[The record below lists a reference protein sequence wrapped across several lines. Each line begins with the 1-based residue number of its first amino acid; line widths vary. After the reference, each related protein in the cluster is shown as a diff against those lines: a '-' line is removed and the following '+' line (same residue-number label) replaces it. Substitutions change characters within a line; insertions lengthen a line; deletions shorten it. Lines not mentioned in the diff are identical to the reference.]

1 MTYHI
6 AICDDSQADAD
17 YIASLAEKWA
27 QKDNIYIKIDRFP
40 SAEAFLFHYAE
51 DKTYDILLL
60 DVEMG
65 EMNGVELAHTIRK
78 DNSTVQI
85 VFITGYSDYISAG
98 YDVAALH
105 YLVKPVDESK
115 LFTVL
120 SRAKDM
126 LIRQERRI
134 VLSVAGETVRI
145 PLHEV
150 SFVEVQG
157 NYVTIHAEQEYTVKA
172 TLGTIE
178 KQLDESF
185 FRTGRSYIINLGY
198 IRRVSKNQVEL
209 SDGMVLPLP
218 RGVYEPL
225 NRAIINQT

>member
-6 AICDDSQADAD
+6 AICDDSQTDAD
-17 YIASLAEKWA
+17 YIASLVEKWA
-27 QKDNIYIKIDRFP
+27 QQEEVYIKLEHFP

-65 EMNGVELAHTIRK
+65 EMNGVELAHTVRK
-78 DNSTVQI
+78 ENTAVQI
-85 VFITGYSDYISAG
+85 VFVTGYSDYISAG

-105 YLVKPVDESK
+105 YLMKPVNEEK

-120 SRAKDM
+120 GRAKDM

-134 VLSVAGETVRI
+134 VLTVSGEMVRI

-150 SFVEVQG
+150 RYVEVLG
-157 NYVTIHAEQEYTVKA
+157 NYVTVHALRDYTVKM

-178 KQLDESF
+178 KQMDETF
-185 FRTGRSYIINLGY
+185 FRTGRSYLINLDY
-198 IRRVSKNQVEL
+198 IRRVSKTQVEL
-209 SDGMVLPLP
+209 LDGTLISLP
-218 RGVYEPL
+218 RGMYEPL
-225 NRAIINQT
+225 NRAIINRT

>member
-6 AICDDSQADAD
+6 AICDDSQSDTD
-17 YIASLAEKWA
+17 YIAALVEKWA
-27 QKDNIYIKIDRFP
+27 QADDIYIKIDRFP

-65 EMNGVELAHTIRK
+65 EMNGVELAHTVRRE
-78 DNSTVQI
+78 NNTVQI

-105 YLVKPVDESK
+105 YLMKPLDESK
-115 LFTVL
+115 LFSVL
-120 SRAKDM
+120 GRAKDM

-134 VLSVAGETVRI
+134 VLSLHGETVRI

-150 SFVEVQG
+150 RFVEVQG
-157 NYVTIHAEQEYTVKA
+157 NYVTVHAGQIYTVKA
-172 TLGTIE
+172 TLSMIE
-178 KQLDESF
+178 KQLDGSF
-185 FRTGRSYIINLGY
+185 FRTGRSYIINLGC
-198 IRRVSKNQVEL
+198 IRRVSKTQAEL
-209 SDGMVLPLP
+209 SDGAVIPLP
-218 RGVYEPL
+218 RGAYESL
-225 NRAIINQT
+225 NRAIISRI

>member
-6 AICDDSQADAD
+6 AVCDDNQTDAD
-17 YIASLAEKWA
+17 YIISLAEQWA
-27 QKDNIYIKIDRFP
+27 RADGTYIKIDCFP
-40 SAEAFLFHYAE
+40 SAEAFLFQYAE
-51 DKTYDILLL
+51 DKTYDMLLL

-65 EMNGVELAHTIRK
+65 EMNGVELAHTIRRE
-78 DNSTVQI
+78 NSAVQI
-85 VFITGYSDYISAG
+85 VFITGYSDYIAAG

-105 YLVKPVDESK
+105 YLMKPVDETK

-120 SRAKDM
+120 GRAKDM

-134 VLSVAGETVRI
+134 TLSVSGETVRI

-150 SFVEVQG
+150 RYVEVCG
-157 NYVTIHAEQEYTVKA
+157 NYVTVHADKAYTVKS

-185 FRTGRSYIINLGY
+185 FRTGRSYIINLGF
-198 IRRVSKNQVEL
+198 IRRVSKTQVEL
-209 SDGMVLPLP
+209 SDGSLIPLP
-218 RGVYEPL
+218 RRMYEPL
-225 NRAIINQT
+225 NRAIISKT